1 MATYTGAD
9 KAVGYLF
16 TASNNTAPEY
26 SSAATYA
33 VGAFVIYE
41 GTLYKCTSAIST
53 PETWTPAHWTQ
64 TTIMENAGGG
74 GGGGT
79 TVIANPAG
87 AATDTL
93 NKLQVGATI
102 YDVPS
107 GGGSSGHSWS
117 TTEHIVGTWTDG
129 KTVYER
135 TFIFGGADMNGT
147 WTINDGFGTLFYLPF
162 ADEIHEIWFDLGNSF
177 VYSSTSGSISQTI
190 TFSVVLGG
198 PSGSYARSC
207 IQRNPAV
214 NNGKMVINFQT
225 TFPSGA
231 YNMRNNLKYI
241 FTFRYTK
248 TS

>member
-1 MATYTGAD
+1 MATYTGSD
-9 KAVGYLF
+9 KAISYLF
-16 TASNNTAPEY
+16 TASNNTAEEY
-26 SSAATYA
+26 DAAGTYA
-33 VGAFVIYE
+33 AGDFAMYE
-41 GTLYKCTSAIST
+41 GVLYICTTAIVT
-53 PETWTPAHWTQ
+53 PESFDPAKWTQ
-64 TTIMENAGGG
+64 TTIMENT

-79 TVIANPAG
+79 NVVANPAG
-87 AATDTL
+87 AATETL
-93 NKLQVGATI
+93 NKLQVGAII

-147 WTINDGFGTLFYLPF
+147 WTISDGFGTLFYLPYG
-162 ADEIHEIWFDLGNSF
+162 DEISEIWFDLGNSF
-177 VYSSTSGSISQTI
+177 VYSSTSASISQTI
-190 TFSVVLGG
+190 TFPVVLGG

-248 TS
+248 TA